1 VHKTDEHEGSNVI
14 ITSAS
19 SVLLF
24 AFIIE
29 SRPILVHGY
38 RCGSTA
44 SDADVERVMRDWL
57 RTAADR
63 SGGRRRRDV
72 CTAPATA
79 DLHNTSALSQ
89 HHMSSASDTE

>member
-1 VHKTDEHEGSNVI
+1 MHKTDEHEGSNVI

-57 RTAADR
+57 HTAADR
-63 SGGRRRRDV
+63 SGSRRRRDV
-72 CTAPATA
+72 CTTPATA

-89 HHMSSASDTE
+89 HPVSSASDTE

>member
-1 VHKTDEHEGSNVI
+1 M
-14 ITSAS
+14 
-19 SVLLF
+19 
-24 AFIIE
+24 
-29 SRPILVHGY
+29 HGY

-72 CTAPATA
+72 HTVPTTS
-79 DLHNTSALSQ
+79 DLHYISAVSQ
-89 HHMSSASDTE
+89 HHVSSASDTE